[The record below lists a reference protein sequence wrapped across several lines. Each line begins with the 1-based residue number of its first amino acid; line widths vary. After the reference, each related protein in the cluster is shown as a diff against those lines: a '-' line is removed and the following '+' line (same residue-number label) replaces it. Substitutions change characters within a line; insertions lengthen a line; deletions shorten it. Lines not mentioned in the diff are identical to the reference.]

1 MIAPFVWRDVA
12 RLSFMRD
19 FNALSTG
26 CQELFM
32 IFRGEL
38 DENSHEI
45 FEVLNNQS
53 IPFIGSVDY
62 GKEEAKIQFAI
73 LKES

>member
-1 MIAPFVWRDVA
+1 MLPR
-12 RLSFMRD
+12 
-19 FNALSTG
+19 
-26 CQELFM
+26 LFM

-38 DENSHEI
+38 DESSHEI

-73 LKES
+73 LTES